1 MDPPSAEPSSLE
13 ILALA
18 AATGTKVA
26 AEEDPRNEV
35 LYFWR
40 PAEPR
45 CRFCGRAS
53 VYLDCG

>member
-1 MDPPSAEPSSLE
+1 ME
-13 ILALA
+13 ILVVA
-18 AATGTKVA
+18 AATETNAA
-26 AEEDPRNEV
+26 AEEDPRHEV

-40 PAEPR
+40 PAERR

>member
-1 MDPPSAEPSSLE
+1 MDQASAGPSPAE
-13 ILALA
+13 ILAVA
-18 AATGTKVA
+18 AVTGTKAA
-26 AEEDPRNEV
+26 AEEDPKHEV

-40 PAEPR
+40 PAEAC

>member
-1 MDPPSAEPSSLE
+1 ME
-13 ILALA
+13 ILVVA
-18 AATGTKVA
+18 AATETNAA
-26 AEEDPRNEV
+26 AEEDRRDEV
-35 LYFWR
+35 LYSWR

>member
-1 MDPPSAEPSSLE
+1 LTE
-13 ILALA
+13 ILVVAV
-18 AATGTKVA
+18 ATETNAA
-26 AEEDPRNEV
+26 AEEGPRDEV

-40 PAEPR
+40 AAEPC